1 MRKVLISLGLASV
14 ALAAVPAAAQG
25 YGYNNGY
32 GYDRG
37 YNNYG
42 RGNGDFRENYR
53 DGARQELWQLSQR
66 VERGIRSGDLNRREA
81 DYFRREISQL
91 RYLDQ
96 RYSYGGYD
104 WRERQQLDQR
114 IDRLRQQLRY
124 ERNDGDRRWDD
135 DRRW

>member
-25 YGYNNGY
+25 YGYNTGY

-37 YNNYG
+37 YDNG
-42 RGNGDFRENYR
+42 RYDNGAGQYR

-66 VERGIRSGDLNRREA
+66 VDRGIRNGDLNRREA
-81 DYFRREISQL
+81 DYFRREIQQL

-96 RYSYGGYD
+96 RFSYGGYD

-124 ERNDGDRRWDD
+124 ERNDGDRRWGN

>member
-1 MRKVLISLGLASV
+1 MRKVLISLGLAGV

-25 YGYNNGY
+25 YGYNNG

-37 YNNYG
+37 Y
-42 RGNGDFRENYR
+42 GNGSGQYR

-66 VERGIRSGDLNRREA
+66 VDRGIQRGDLNRREA
-81 DYFRREISQL
+81 EYFRREIQQL

-96 RYSYGGYD
+96 RFSYGGYD

-124 ERNDGDRRWDD
+124 ERNDGDRRWGN